1 MVKKINILLVL
12 LLLFVSISAV
22 SAVDDGNITE
32 LESSEAIQDT
42 LEVSVDEDAS
52 YALDSLDDAVAVEET
67 NAELSS
73 SSFIITNANYNQ
85 YFSSTTGQLAS
96 SDVKSGDTIIL
107 DGSISEK
114 NFIFNIPVNVVGS
127 SSNNMKNS
135 MIILRSGASDSTVSN
150 LHIDNAKDGKS
161 GVVLDSSCYC
171 TIRDCTIKVTRSG
184 AYPISVI
191 NGANYNNVTGNNLKA
206 YGLTYG
212 HGTRSTP
219 GLIVSGSH
227 YNYIADNYV
236 EVDDANGIYL
246 SSYTGKSPDGLIVN
260 NGGLSNFNVIYN
272 NTVKCDDEILPT
284 SWSYNIQVIGNNN
297 TIKSNTVLRGY
308 RGISTSGAGNIIDGN
323 TVINITGAD
332 YNHLG
337 VETGGE
343 YGIVGAYFSTI
354 TNNIIIGAKIIS
366 TGAGISAIDN
376 SVVENNG
383 VNVTKV
389 GRGINAAGSNVIIR
403 NNTVYTVSGSG
414 IYEKD
419 EGSGLLVE
427 NNNITSESGVGILI
441 EKINSRK
448 MPSNVTVIGN
458 TVRTGNKVAIDASGV
473 VESSSNIDYESNNV
487 FGKIINSPAGV
498 IDTSRP
504 VYIFKGNSSI
514 ITPDNIREYINANGG
529 LTSSVSD
536 GDILLFDGTFDNE
549 VIYINKRV
557 KITGNNPV
565 FYNSTFKVTSGGVLI
580 ENLTIINRDANR
592 VNAWGIFTN
601 QAPGVRIINNKI
613 TVSDPKA
620 AYAVYVL
627 ESTDVEV
634 INNELTSEGDF
645 LTFTLLSYASEG
657 CIFANNTIKT
667 IGTGEVYSFAPEK
680 CIDGNEITVDGKQYC
695 IDGNEL
701 FIDGKSYCID
711 GNELTID
718 GRSYCI
724 DGNELSIDG
733 KTYYFSE
740 GQNFTIEGKTYCI
753 DGEELT
759 IDGKTYC
766 IDGNELTIDGTTYC
780 IDGNELCIDGAEY
793 SMGEAHVISE
803 IYQTYGILLLYSSNN
818 NISGND
824 VNVTSK
830 LDSVHATTGEDNS
843 TNSLVGIDSYFNTHN
858 NVFSNNNIYIKAN
871 DNYIYGMGVLGYNT
885 GHTAPAGQ
893 GASNNTFEGNEI
905 TLEGPYF
912 TSGLIVG
919 SSSEDTILKGNTIEL
934 ISPVSYG
941 ITLEMSQKSTI
952 ENNNINLNSDA
963 VYGIDLISSS
973 DNVINNNAIAG
984 EGKQVYGIL
993 ISNGKNNEINDNFI
1007 KAMGNGENLTFKV
1020 LDSLGTGNAGIYL
1033 MATSTNNK
1041 ISNNNIT
1048 STKGYSVLVDDVATS
1063 NVISDNYLEC
1073 EKGTGANAISNAK
1086 NNDII
1091 DNYVN
1096 VAEILSVSAP
1106 DVVYRGTGEF
1116 AVTLD
1121 KSMDGAIVKFY
1132 DGDGKLFAQSTVS
1145 NGIAKAKYQ
1154 FDETYTPAQYIF
1166 TAKVSKE
1173 NYRTITSELEFS
1185 VINGNLVITVKK
1197 VSMEQGGTGNFV
1209 ATVLDEFGNP
1219 VAKANV
1225 IFNRVNS
1232 VGRLTPLGNAV
1243 TDSKG
1248 VATFKYD
1255 VPKDYELVN
1264 YDIVSNVVGADY
1276 YNDANTTSILT
1287 VVEKLSITG
1296 NKAYSVYYGN
1306 TVTYKVKILDAKK
1319 KAAAGKS
1326 VTFKINGKSKT
1337 VKTDKNGYAS
1347 YKVKLAAGSYTITA
1361 ACGLHKVSN
1370 KITFKPTVIAKSLS
1384 KKKAKTIKYTVKVV
1398 NNKGKILKNKKVTF
1412 KVKNKKYTA
1421 KTNNKG
1427 IATITLKN
1435 LKVGKYPISSSYGGC
1450 TVKTT
1455 LTIKK

>member
-52 YALDSLDDAVAVEET
+52 YASDSLDDVVAVEET
-67 NAELSS
+67 DAELSS
-73 SSFIITNANYNQ
+73 SSFTINDVNYKQ
-85 YFSSTTGQLAS
+85 YFNTANGELTS

-107 DGSISEK
+107 DGTISNK
-114 NFIFNIPVNVVGS
+114 NLIINIPVNIVGS
-127 SSNNMKNS
+127 SSNNLKNS
-135 MIILRSGASDSTVSN
+135 MIILKNGASNSNVSDLKIAN
-150 LHIDNAKDGKS
+150 TNNGKA
-161 GVVLDSSCYC
+161 GVVLDSASYC
-171 TIRDCTIKVTRSG
+171 TITGCVINNKG
-184 AYPISVI
+184 AGSYPISVI
-191 NGANYNNVTGNNLKA
+191 NGANHNNVIGNDLTA
-206 YGLTYG
+206 YGITYG

-227 YNYIADNYV
+227 YNYIANNHV

-246 SSYTGKSPDGLIVN
+246 SSYAGESEDKVIKN
-260 NGGLSNFNVIYN
+260 YGGISNFNMIYN
-272 NTVKCDDEILPT
+272 NTVECNVLAT
-284 SWSYNIQVIGNNN
+284 SWSYSIQIMGNNN
-297 TIKSNTVLRGY
+297 TVKSNTVLRGY

-323 TVINITGAD
+323 IISVAGSDFT
-332 YNHLG
+332 HPG

-343 YGIVGAYFSTI
+343 YGIVGAIYSTI
-354 TNNIIIGAKIIS
+354 TNNIITGKIIS
-366 TGAGISAIDN
+366 TGGGISALDK
-376 SVVENNG
+376 SVVENNL
-383 VNVTKV
+383 VNITKV
-389 GRGINAAGSNVIIR
+389 GKGINAEGSNIIIR
-403 NNTVYTVSGSG
+403 NNTVCTVSGSG
-414 IYEKD
+414 IYQQ
-419 EGSGLLVE
+419 GNYFGLIVE
-427 NNNITSESGVGILI
+427 NNNITSESGVGIII
-441 EKINSRK
+441 EKENSRK

-458 TVRTGNKVAIDASGV
+458 TIQTGNKVAIDASSV
-473 VESSSNIDYESNNV
+473 VESSSNIDHESNNV
-487 FGKIINSPAGV
+487 YGKIIMSPEGV
-498 IDTSRP
+498 IDTSKP
-504 VYIFKGNSSI
+504 VYIFKGNTSI
-514 ITPDNIREYINANGG
+514 ITPDNIREYINANGD
-529 LTSSVSD
+529 LTYNVHD
-536 GDILLFDGTFDNE
+536 GDILVFEGTFDNE

-557 KITGNNPV
+557 KITGDNPV

-580 ENLTIINRDANR
+580 ENLTIINREANR

-601 QAPGVRIINNKI
+601 QANGVRITNNKI

-627 ESTDVEV
+627 ESTEVEV

-657 CIFANNTIKT
+657 CTFANNTIKT
-667 IGTGEVYSFAPEK
+667 IGTSEVYSFAPEK

-701 FIDGKSYCID
+701 IIDGKSYCID

-718 GRSYCI
+718 GRVYCI

-733 KTYYFSE
+733 HS
-740 GQNFTIEGKTYCI
+740 YCI
-753 DGEELT
+753 DGQELT
-759 IDGKTYC
+759 IDGK
-766 IDGNELTIDGTTYC
+766 TYC

-793 SMGEAHVISE
+793 SMGKAHVISE

-818 NISGND
+818 KISGND

-858 NVFSNNNIYIKAN
+858 NIFSDNTIYIKAN

-893 GASNNTFEGNEI
+893 GASNNTFEGNKI
-905 TLEGPYF
+905 ILEGPYF
-912 TSGLIVG
+912 TTGLIVG

-934 ISPVSYG
+934 LSPVSYG
-941 ITLEMSQKSTI
+941 ITLEMSQRSTI
-952 ENNNINLNSDA
+952 ENNNLNLNSDA

-973 DNVINNNAIAG
+973 DNVINKNTVVG
-984 EGKQVYGIL
+984 EGKQVYGIF
-993 ISNGKNNEINDNFI
+993 ISNGKNNEINDNSI
-1007 KAMGNGENLTFKV
+1007 KARGNGENLTFKV
-1020 LDSLGTGNAGIYL
+1020 LDSLGIGNAGIYL
-1033 MATSTNNK
+1033 MAISTNNK
-1041 ISNNNIT
+1041 ISSNNIT
-1048 STKGYSVLVDDVATS
+1048 STKGYSILVDDVATS
-1063 NVISDNYLEC
+1063 NVISDNYLKC
-1073 EKGTGANAISNAK
+1073 EKGTGANAISNTK

-1116 AVTLD
+1116 TVTLD

-1132 DGDGKLFAQSTVS
+1132 DGDEKLFAQSTVS
-1145 NGIAKAKYQ
+1145 NGIAKAKYN
-1154 FDETYTPAQYIF
+1154 FDKTYTPAQYIF
-1166 TAKVSKE
+1166 KAKVSKE
-1173 NYRTITSELEFS
+1173 NYKTITSDLEFS

-1219 VAKANV
+1219 VANANV
-1225 IFNRVNS
+1225 VFSRVNS

-1264 YDIVSNVVGADY
+1264 YDIVSNVVNADY
-1276 YNDANTTSILT
+1276 YNDANTTSTLT
-1287 VVEKLSITG
+1287 VVEKLSING
-1296 NKAYSVYYGN
+1296 NKAYTVYYGN

-1361 ACGLHKVSN
+1361 TCGLHKVSN
-1370 KITFKPTVIAKSLS
+1370 KITFKPTVIAKSVS

-1421 KTNNKG
+1421 KTNKKG
-1427 IATITLKN
+1427 IATISLKN
-1435 LKVGKYPISSSYGGC
+1435 LKVGKYAISSTYGGC

-1455 LTIKK
+1455 LTVKK

>member
-42 LEVSVDEDAS
+42 LQVSVDEDAS
-52 YALDSLDDAVAVEET
+52 YASDSLDDVVAVEET
-67 NAELSS
+67 DAELSE
-73 SSFIITNANYNQ
+73 SSFTINDGNYKQ
-85 YFSSTTGQLAS
+85 YFNTATGQLVS

-107 DGSISEK
+107 DGTISNK
-114 NFIFNIPVNVVGS
+114 NLIINIPVNIVGS
-127 SSNNMKNS
+127 SSNNLKNS
-135 MIILRSGASDSTVSN
+135 MIILKNGASNSNVSDLKIAN
-150 LHIDNAKDGKS
+150 TNNGKA
-161 GVVLDSSCYC
+161 GVVLDSASYC
-171 TIRDCTIKVTRSG
+171 TITGCVINNKG
-184 AYPISVI
+184 AGSYPISVI
-191 NGANYNNVTGNNLKA
+191 NGANHNNVIGNDLTA
-206 YGLTYG
+206 YGITYG

-227 YNYIADNYV
+227 YNYIANNHV

-246 SSYTGKSPDGLIVN
+246 SSYAGESEDKVIKN
-260 NGGLSNFNVIYN
+260 YGGISNFNMIYN
-272 NTVKCDDEILPT
+272 NTVECNVLAT
-284 SWSYNIQVIGNNN
+284 SWSYSIQIMGNNN
-297 TIKSNTVLRGY
+297 TVKSNTVLRGY

-323 TVINITGAD
+323 IISVAGSDFT
-332 YNHLG
+332 HPG

-343 YGIVGAYFSTI
+343 YGIVGAIYSTI
-354 TNNIIIGAKIIS
+354 TNNIITGKIIS
-366 TGAGISAIDN
+366 TGGGISALDK
-376 SVVENNG
+376 SVVENNL
-383 VNVTKV
+383 VNITKV
-389 GRGINAAGSNVIIR
+389 GKGINAEGSNIIIR
-403 NNTVYTVSGSG
+403 NNTVCTVSGSG
-414 IYEKD
+414 IYQQ
-419 EGSGLLVE
+419 GNYFGLIVE

-441 EKINSRK
+441 EKENNKK

-458 TVRTGNKVAIDASGV
+458 TIKTGNKVAIDASSV
-473 VESSSNIDYESNNV
+473 VESSSNIDHESNNV
-487 FGKIINSPAGV
+487 YGKIIMSPEGV
-498 IDTSRP
+498 IDTSKS
-504 VYIFKGNSSI
+504 VYIFKGNTSI
-514 ITPDNIREYINANGG
+514 ITPDNIREYINANGD
-529 LTSSVSD
+529 LTYNVHD
-536 GDILLFDGTFDNE
+536 GDILEFEGTFENE

-557 KITGNNPV
+557 KITGDNPV

-580 ENLTIINRDANR
+580 ENLTIINREANR

-601 QAPGVRIINNKI
+601 QANGVRITNNKI

-627 ESTDVEV
+627 ESTEVEV

-645 LTFTLLSYASEG
+645 LTFTLLSYASED
-657 CIFANNTIKT
+657 CTFANNTIKT
-667 IGTGEVYSFAPEK
+667 IGTSEVYSFAPEK

-701 FIDGKSYCID
+701 IIDGKSYCID

-718 GRSYCI
+718 GRVYCI

-733 KTYYFSE
+733 HS
-740 GQNFTIEGKTYCI
+740 YCI
-753 DGEELT
+753 DGQELT

-766 IDGNELTIDGTTYC
+766 IDGDELSIDGHSYCIDGQELTIDGKTYC

-793 SMGEAHVISE
+793 SMGKAHVISE

-818 NISGND
+818 KISGND

-858 NVFSNNNIYIKAN
+858 NIFSDNTVYIKAN

-893 GASNNTFEGNEI
+893 GASNNTFEGNKI
-905 TLEGPYF
+905 ILEGPYF
-912 TSGLIVG
+912 TTGLIVG

-934 ISPVSYG
+934 LSPVSYG
-941 ITLEMSQKSTI
+941 ITLEMSQRSTI
-952 ENNNINLNSDA
+952 ENNNLNLNSDA

-973 DNVINNNAIAG
+973 DNVINKNTVVG
-984 EGKQVYGIL
+984 EGKQVYGIF
-993 ISNGKNNEINDNFI
+993 ISNGKNNEINDNSI
-1007 KAMGNGENLTFKV
+1007 KARGNGENLTFKV
-1020 LDSLGTGNAGIYL
+1020 LDSLGIGNAGIYL
-1033 MATSTNNK
+1033 MAISTNNK
-1041 ISNNNIT
+1041 ISSNNIT
-1048 STKGYSVLVDDVATS
+1048 STKGYSILVDDVATS
-1063 NVISDNYLEC
+1063 NVISDNYLKC
-1073 EKGTGANAISNAK
+1073 EKGTGANAISNTK

-1096 VAEILSVSAP
+1096 VAEVLSVSAP
-1106 DVVYRGTGEF
+1106 DVVYRGVGEF

-1145 NGIAKAKYQ
+1145 NGIAKAKYN
-1154 FDETYTPAQYIF
+1154 FDKTYTPAQYIF

-1255 VPKDYELVN
+1255 VPKDYELVD
-1264 YDIVSNVVGADY
+1264 YDIVSKVAGAEN

-1319 KAAAGKS
+1319 KAAAGKT
-1326 VTFKINGKSKT
+1326 VTFKINGKTKK

-1361 ACGLHKVSN
+1361 TCGLHKVSN

>member
-52 YALDSLDDAVAVEET
+52 YASDSLDDVVAVEET
-67 NAELSS
+67 DAELSS
-73 SSFIITNANYNQ
+73 SSFTINDVNYKQ
-85 YFSSTTGQLAS
+85 YFNTANGELTS

-107 DGSISEK
+107 DGTISNK
-114 NFIFNIPVNVVGS
+114 NLIINIPVNIVGS
-127 SSNNMKNS
+127 SSNNLKNS
-135 MIILRSGASDSTVSN
+135 MIILKNGASNSNVSDLKIAN
-150 LHIDNAKDGKS
+150 TNNGKA
-161 GVVLDSSCYC
+161 GVVLDSASYC
-171 TIRDCTIKVTRSG
+171 TITGCVINNKG
-184 AYPISVI
+184 AGSYPISVI
-191 NGANYNNVTGNNLKA
+191 NGANHNNVIGNDLTA
-206 YGLTYG
+206 YGITYG

-227 YNYIADNYV
+227 YNYIANNHV

-246 SSYTGKSPDGLIVN
+246 SSYAGESEDKVIKN
-260 NGGLSNFNVIYN
+260 YGGISNFNMIYN
-272 NTVKCDDEILPT
+272 NTVECNVLAT
-284 SWSYNIQVIGNNN
+284 SWSYSIQIMGNNN
-297 TIKSNTVLRGY
+297 TVKSNTVLRGY

-323 TVINITGAD
+323 IISVAGSDFT
-332 YNHLG
+332 HPG

-343 YGIVGAYFSTI
+343 YGIVGAIYSTI
-354 TNNIIIGAKIIS
+354 TNNIITGKIIS
-366 TGAGISAIDN
+366 TGGGISALDK
-376 SVVENNG
+376 SVVENNL
-383 VNVTKV
+383 VNITKV
-389 GRGINAAGSNVIIR
+389 GKGINAEGSNIIIR
-403 NNTVYTVSGSG
+403 NNTVCTVSGSG
-414 IYEKD
+414 IYQQ
-419 EGSGLLVE
+419 GNYFGLIVE

-441 EKINSRK
+441 EKENNKK
-448 MPSNVTVIGN
+448 MPSNVAVIGN
-458 TVRTGNKVAIDASGV
+458 TIKTGNKVAIDASSV
-473 VESSSNIDYESNNV
+473 VESSSNIDHESNNV
-487 FGKIINSPAGV
+487 YGKIIMSPEGV
-498 IDTSRP
+498 IDTSKP
-504 VYIFKGNSSI
+504 VYIFKGNTSI
-514 ITPDNIREYINANGG
+514 ITPDNIREYINANGD
-529 LTSSVSD
+529 LTYNVHD
-536 GDILLFDGTFDNE
+536 GDILVFEGTFDNE

-557 KITGNNPV
+557 KITGDNPV

-580 ENLTIINRDANR
+580 ENLTIINREANR

-601 QAPGVRIINNKI
+601 QANGVRITNNKI

-627 ESTDVEV
+627 ESTEVEV

-657 CIFANNTIKT
+657 CTFANNTIKT
-667 IGTGEVYSFAPEK
+667 IGTSEVYSFAPEK

-701 FIDGKSYCID
+701 IIDGKSYCID

-718 GRSYCI
+718 GRVYCI

-733 KTYYFSE
+733 HS
-740 GQNFTIEGKTYCI
+740 YCI
-753 DGEELT
+753 DGQELT
-759 IDGKTYC
+759 IDGK
-766 IDGNELTIDGTTYC
+766 TYC

-793 SMGEAHVISE
+793 SMGKAHVISE

-818 NISGND
+818 KISGND

-858 NVFSNNNIYIKAN
+858 NIFSDNTIYIKAN

-893 GASNNTFEGNEI
+893 GASNNTFEGNKI
-905 TLEGPYF
+905 ILEGPYF
-912 TSGLIVG
+912 TTGLIVG

-934 ISPVSYG
+934 LSPVSYG
-941 ITLEMSQKSTI
+941 ITLEMSQRSTI
-952 ENNNINLNSDA
+952 ENNNLNLNSDA

-973 DNVINNNAIAG
+973 DNVINKNTVVG
-984 EGKQVYGIL
+984 EGKQVYGIF
-993 ISNGKNNEINDNFI
+993 ISNGKNNEINDNSI
-1007 KAMGNGENLTFKV
+1007 KARGNGENLTFKV
-1020 LDSLGTGNAGIYL
+1020 LDSLGIGNAGIYL
-1033 MATSTNNK
+1033 MAISTNNK
-1041 ISNNNIT
+1041 ISSNNIT
-1048 STKGYSVLVDDVATS
+1048 STKGYSILVDDVATS
-1063 NVISDNYLEC
+1063 NVISDNYLKC
-1073 EKGTGANAISNAK
+1073 EKGTGANAISNTK

-1116 AVTLD
+1116 TVTLD

-1132 DGDGKLFAQSTVS
+1132 DGDEKLFAQSTVS
-1145 NGIAKAKYQ
+1145 NGIAKAKYN
-1154 FDETYTPAQYIF
+1154 FDKTYTPAQYIF
-1166 TAKVSKE
+1166 KAKVSKE
-1173 NYRTITSELEFS
+1173 NYKTITSDLEFS

-1219 VAKANV
+1219 VANANV
-1225 IFNRVNS
+1225 VFSRVNS

-1264 YDIVSNVVGADY
+1264 YDIVSNVVNADY
-1276 YNDANTTSILT
+1276 YNDANTTSTLT
-1287 VVEKLSITG
+1287 VVEKLSING
-1296 NKAYSVYYGN
+1296 NKAYTVYYGN

-1361 ACGLHKVSN
+1361 TCGLHKVSN
-1370 KITFKPTVIAKSLS
+1370 KITFKPTVIAKSVS

-1421 KTNNKG
+1421 KTNKKG
-1427 IATITLKN
+1427 IATISLKN
-1435 LKVGKYPISSSYGGC
+1435 LKVGKYAISSTYGGC

-1455 LTIKK
+1455 LTVKK

>member
-52 YALDSLDDAVAVEET
+52 YASDSLDDVVAVEET
-67 NAELSS
+67 DAELSS
-73 SSFIITNANYNQ
+73 SSFTINDVNYKQ
-85 YFSSTTGQLAS
+85 YFNTANGELTS

-107 DGSISEK
+107 DGTISNK
-114 NFIFNIPVNVVGS
+114 NLIINIPVNIVGS
-127 SSNNMKNS
+127 SSNNLKNS
-135 MIILRSGASDSTVSN
+135 MIILKNGASNSNVSDLKIAN
-150 LHIDNAKDGKS
+150 TNNGKA
-161 GVVLDSSCYC
+161 GVVLDSASYC
-171 TIRDCTIKVTRSG
+171 TITGCVINNKG
-184 AYPISVI
+184 AGSYPISVI
-191 NGANYNNVTGNNLKA
+191 NGANHNNVIGNDLTA
-206 YGLTYG
+206 YGITYG

-227 YNYIADNYV
+227 YNYIANNHV

-246 SSYTGKSPDGLIVN
+246 SSYAGESEDKVIKN
-260 NGGLSNFNVIYN
+260 YGGISNFNMIYN
-272 NTVKCDDEILPT
+272 NTVECNVLAT
-284 SWSYNIQVIGNNN
+284 SWSYSIQIMGNNN
-297 TIKSNTVLRGY
+297 TVKSNTVLRGY

-323 TVINITGAD
+323 IISVAGSDFT
-332 YNHLG
+332 HPG

-343 YGIVGAYFSTI
+343 YGIVGAIYSTI
-354 TNNIIIGAKIIS
+354 TNNIITGKIIS
-366 TGAGISAIDN
+366 TGGGISALDK
-376 SVVENNG
+376 SVVENNL
-383 VNVTKV
+383 VNITKV
-389 GRGINAAGSNVIIR
+389 GKGINAEGSNIIIR
-403 NNTVYTVSGSG
+403 NNTVCTVSGSG
-414 IYEKD
+414 IYQQ
-419 EGSGLLVE
+419 GNYFGLIVE

-441 EKINSRK
+441 EKENNKK

-458 TVRTGNKVAIDASGV
+458 TIKTGNKVAIDASSV
-473 VESSSNIDYESNNV
+473 VESSSNIDHESNNV
-487 FGKIINSPAGV
+487 YGKIIMSPEGV
-498 IDTSRP
+498 IDTSKP
-504 VYIFKGNSSI
+504 VYIFKGNTSI
-514 ITPDNIREYINANGG
+514 ITPDNIREYINANGD
-529 LTSSVSD
+529 LTYNVHD
-536 GDILLFDGTFDNE
+536 GDILVFEGTFDNE

-557 KITGNNPV
+557 KITGDNPV

-580 ENLTIINRDANR
+580 ENLTIINREANR

-601 QAPGVRIINNKI
+601 QANGVRITNNKI

-627 ESTDVEV
+627 ESTEVEV

-657 CIFANNTIKT
+657 CTFANNTIKT
-667 IGTGEVYSFAPEK
+667 IGTSEVYSFAPEK

-701 FIDGKSYCID
+701 IIDGKSYCID

-718 GRSYCI
+718 GRVYCI

-733 KTYYFSE
+733 HS
-740 GQNFTIEGKTYCI
+740 YCI
-753 DGEELT
+753 DGQELT
-759 IDGKTYC
+759 IDGK
-766 IDGNELTIDGTTYC
+766 TYC

-793 SMGEAHVISE
+793 SMGKAHVISE

-818 NISGND
+818 KISGND

-858 NVFSNNNIYIKAN
+858 NIFSDNTIYIKAN

-893 GASNNTFEGNEI
+893 GASNNTFEGNKI
-905 TLEGPYF
+905 ILEGPYF
-912 TSGLIVG
+912 TTGLIVG

-934 ISPVSYG
+934 LSPVSYG
-941 ITLEMSQKSTI
+941 ITLEMSQRSTI
-952 ENNNINLNSDA
+952 ENNNLNLNSDA

-973 DNVINNNAIAG
+973 DNVINKNTVVG
-984 EGKQVYGIL
+984 EGKQVYGIF
-993 ISNGKNNEINDNFI
+993 ISNGKNNEINDNSI
-1007 KAMGNGENLTFKV
+1007 KARGNGENLTFKV
-1020 LDSLGTGNAGIYL
+1020 LDSLGIGNAGIYL
-1033 MATSTNNK
+1033 MAISTNNK
-1041 ISNNNIT
+1041 ISSNNIT
-1048 STKGYSVLVDDVATS
+1048 STKGYSILVDDVATS
-1063 NVISDNYLEC
+1063 NVISDNYLKC
-1073 EKGTGANAISNAK
+1073 EKGTGANAISNTK

-1116 AVTLD
+1116 TVTLD

-1132 DGDGKLFAQSTVS
+1132 DGDEKLFAQSTVS
-1145 NGIAKAKYQ
+1145 NGIAKAKYN
-1154 FDETYTPAQYIF
+1154 FDKTYTPAQYIF
-1166 TAKVSKE
+1166 KAKVSKE
-1173 NYRTITSELEFS
+1173 NYKTITSDLEFS

-1219 VAKANV
+1219 VANANV
-1225 IFNRVNS
+1225 VFSRVNS

-1264 YDIVSNVVGADY
+1264 YDIVSNVVNADY
-1276 YNDANTTSILT
+1276 YNDANTTSTLT
-1287 VVEKLSITG
+1287 VVEKLSING
-1296 NKAYSVYYGN
+1296 NKAYTVYYGN

-1361 ACGLHKVSN
+1361 TCGLHKVSN
-1370 KITFKPTVIAKSLS
+1370 KITFKPTVIAKSVS

-1421 KTNNKG
+1421 KTNKKG
-1427 IATITLKN
+1427 IATISLKN
-1435 LKVGKYPISSSYGGC
+1435 LKVGKYAISSTYGGC

-1455 LTIKK
+1455 LTVKK